1 MTTRYASVNEA
12 YRVDNRTIEATA
24 VAIALTAGT
33 LLCVA
38 AINMVDNYVTG
49 GFVALAVA
57 VCVSLGTIAAITTI
71 ARWMFVRKDVSNS
84 NLERN
89 NGDATFK
96 ALASFTVICFGIAAA
111 SLTLQIFEVNL
122 ANEIATAY
130 FHGKDI
136 VIGVTSLIAD
146 FTNVN

>member
-12 YRVDNRTIEATA
+12 YRVDSQTIEAIA
-24 VAIALTAGT
+24 IAIALTAGT
-33 LLCVA
+33 LLPVA
-38 AINMVDNYVTG
+38 VINMVDNYVTG

-57 VCVSLGTIAAITTI
+57 ICVSLGTVAAVTTI
-71 ARWMFVRKDVSNS
+71 TRWMFVRNTVSNS

-89 NGDATFK
+89 NGDATFTV
-96 ALASFTVICFGIAAA
+96 LATLTAICFAIAAA

-122 ANEIATAY
+122 ANETFTAY
-130 FHGKDI
+130 LQGKDI
-136 VIGVTSLIAD
+136 MIGVARLVAD